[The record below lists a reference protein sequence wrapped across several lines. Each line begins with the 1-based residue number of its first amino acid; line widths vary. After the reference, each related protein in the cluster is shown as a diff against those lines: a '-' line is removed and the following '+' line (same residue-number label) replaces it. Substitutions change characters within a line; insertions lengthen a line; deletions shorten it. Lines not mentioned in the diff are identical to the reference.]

1 MWTNTLTLYIS
12 REHSGFEVLT
22 SLINFTVT
30 SHIFTDRVNNF
41 MDNLHNF
48 TYKIFYPIFD
58 KSLFFSMKR
67 SIKMNDNKW

>member
-1 MWTNTLTLYIS
+1 MWTNTFTLYIS
-12 REHSGFEVLT
+12 REHSGSEILT

-30 SHIFTDRVNNF
+30 SHIYTDRVNNF
-41 MDNLHNF
+41 TDNLLNF

-58 KSLFFSMKR
+58 KSLFFSMKM